1 MRTPRE
7 VVLAWVDAFNCHDA
21 HAAAVLYRED
31 AVSLQVP
38 NGQPVVGRDA
48 TLTAFLHIMQ
58 AFPDNSTRVVYVLV
72 DGPWLIIE
80 WEFSGT
86 YVGAFQGNPPN
97 GGRFKLQGC
106 ELFQVVD
113 GKIRHQRGY
122 CWDKATWFRQP
133 GIPLTGVQNWL

>member
-21 HAAAVLYRED
+21 HAAAALYHED
-31 AVSLQVP
+31 AVNLQVP

-58 AFPDNSTRVVYVLV
+58 AFPDNSTRVVNLFE
-72 DGPWLIIE
+72 DGPWVIID

-97 GGRFKLQGC
+97 GRTFKLQGC
-106 ELFQVVD
+106 ELFQVGIKVAYLGTQRDLGVILEIFNGLPD
-113 GKIRHQRGY
+113 GKQKP
-122 CWDKATWFRQP
+122 DAT
-133 GIPLTGVQNWL
+133 